1 MLNSTNLRIH
11 LKNQPNMNYKKLLSL
26 VVVATMALFTAQAQ
40 QLKTPAPSPT
50 QTLTQDF
57 ALGQVTINYS
67 RPGAKDRAV
76 FGDLVPFGEIWRTGA
91 NGATKITIT
100 DIIQLEG
107 NKVEPGTYA
116 IYTIPN
122 KDSWEVMLYK
132 DLTLGGNTAKYD
144 KANEV
149 LSFSVKTT
157 AVTEK
162 VESFTINMA
171 DLRDNSATLELVW
184 ENTRVAIKVT
194 ADIDETIMAN
204 IKKTVIEDNRPY
216 YSAARYYYDNNKD
229 LNKALEWANLA
240 FTQNPKAYWV
250 KLLVARI
257 ELKLKKNKEAI
268 ASAEITKK
276 LAQEGKNADYEK
288 MADDLMKEA
297 GKK

>member
-1 MLNSTNLRIH
+1 
-11 LKNQPNMNYKKLLSL
+11 MNYKKLLSL
-26 VVVATMALFTAQAQ
+26 VVVATMAIFSANAQ

-57 ALGQVTINYS
+57 ALGQVTLNYS
-67 RPGAKDRAV
+67 RPSIKGRTV

-91 NGATKITIT
+91 NSATKITIT
-100 DIIQLEG
+100 DIVQIEG

-122 KDSWEVMLYK
+122 KDKWEIMLYK

-149 LSFSVKTT
+149 LRVSVAPTT
-157 AVTEK
+157 VAQK
-162 VESFTINMA
+162 VETFTMNIA
-171 DLRDNSATLELVW
+171 DLSDNAATLELVW
-184 ENTRVAIKVT
+184 ENTRVAVKIT
-194 ADIDETIMAN
+194 SEIDETIMAN

-229 LNKALEWANLA
+229 LNQALTWANKA
-240 FTQNPKAYWV
+240 FEQNPKAFWV
-250 KLLVARI
+250 KMLVARI

-268 ASAEITKK
+268 ASAEVVKT
-276 LAQEGKNADYEK
+276 LATESNNADYVK
-288 MADDLMKEA
+288 MADELMKEA